1 MPAYRSR
8 LEEKLA
14 RWFELNGHQ
23 FEYETLKLNYT
34 LSANYYPDFI
44 LPNGVILEAKGYF
57 KPEDRRKMLAVKK
70 QHPDLDIRLV
80 FQAPYNTLTKKS
92 QTTYAK
98 WADKNGFL
106 WAASHAIPLD
116 WFDAS
121 SNGNTKN

>member
-34 LSANYYPDFI
+34 LSAVYTPDFI

-70 QHPDLDIRLV
+70 QHPHLDIRLV

-92 QTTYAK
+92 TTTYAK

-116 WFDAS
+116 WFDE
-121 SNGNTKN
+121 N

>member
-92 QTTYAK
+92 STTYAK
-98 WADKNGFL
+98 WAEKNGFL
-106 WAASHAIPLD
+106 WAASHDIPLD
-116 WFDAS
+116 WFDENKS
-121 SNGNTKN
+121 

>member
-23 FEYETLKLNYT
+23 FEYETLTLNYT
-34 LSANYYPDFI
+34 LSAVYTPDFI

-70 QHPDLDIRLV
+70 QHPHLDIRLV
-80 FQAPYNTLTKKS
+80 FQQPYNTLTKKS
-92 QTTYAK
+92 ATTYAK
-98 WADKNGFL
+98 WAEKNGFL
-106 WAASHAIPLD
+106 WAASHDIPLD
-116 WFDAS
+116 WFDE
-121 SNGNTKN
+121 N

>member
-1 MPAYRSR
+1 MTVYRSR

-34 LSANYYPDFI
+34 LSAVYTPDFI

-70 QHPDLDIRLV
+70 QHPHLDIRLV

-92 QTTYAK
+92 TTTYAK
-98 WADKNGFL
+98 WAEKNGFL
-106 WAASHAIPLD
+106 WAPSHAIPLD
-116 WFDAS
+116 WFDDFH
-121 SNGNTKN
+121 SNSQ

>member
-44 LPNGVILEAKGYF
+44 LPNGVIMEAKGYF

-80 FQAPYNTLTKKS
+80 FQAPGNTLTKTS

-98 WADKNGFL
+98 WAEKNGFL
-106 WAASHAIPLD
+106 WAPSHDIPPE
-116 WFDAS
+116 WFDKRVS
-121 SNGNTKN
+121 

>member
-23 FEYETLKLNYT
+23 FEYETLRLNYT
-34 LSANYYPDFI
+34 LSAVYTPDFI

-70 QHPDLDIRLV
+70 QHPDLDIRLI
-80 FQAPYNTLTKKS
+80 FQAPYNTLTKTSK
-92 QTTYAK
+92 TTYAM
-98 WADKNGFL
+98 WAEKNGFL
-106 WAASHAIPLD
+106 WAASHAIPLT
-116 WFDAS
+116 WFDAPI
-121 SNGNTKN
+121 NCNTTN

>member
-92 QTTYAK
+92 PTTYAK
-98 WADKNGFL
+98 WAEKNGFL
-106 WAASHAIPLD
+106 WAASHDIPLD
-116 WFDAS
+116 WFDENKS
-121 SNGNTKN
+121 

>member
-70 QHPDLDIRLV
+70 QHPNLDIRLV

-98 WADKNGFL
+98 WAEKNGFL

-116 WFDAS
+116 WFDAL